1 VLPPGARVVVEVE
14 GDQVVLKPTDGG
26 GSEDRFEE
34 GSP

>member
-1 VLPPGARVVVEVE
+1 VVEVE